1 MKRIQLNYKPLDK
14 SVSLRIVS
22 GSTMQQYN
30 ATTGEYVPDHTLVPL
45 VIQPDVYI
53 SDPDGV
59 ITAGL
64 KNAQLTDV
72 TWYENSI
79 SDGNSLTGKSSYAID
94 TSASATRGRLT
105 VKKNIP
111 EGEQLL
117 LIFTAK
123 FLDTRTGYGIPL
135 TGSIQLGVSQAVEE
149 AIPVLVSS
157 YPVGARLYP
166 TTGQQGLKISCK
178 LVAGGTELS
187 PTFKWEGYASGAWGT
202 LSTADGY
209 EGTTAGTLWIPKAQL
224 SRQSRFRCTA
234 TYRGKAYTAEHTV
247 GIAYENYWAE
257 IIVPGDGEVSPE
269 SASVQVRAEVK
280 NNAGTIQNP
289 SRYFLIEWFD
299 QNGTKL
305 GTGETLTI
313 QKNKYA
319 SSDFLI
325 DLKVSEIYGDTSS
338 TPGPDPEP
346 GPEPEGG
353 YWVLNDANVV
363 LKAEPSG
370 SSLVGVALL
379 GGCTF
384 KSYGSLASFYAI
396 CVTSISY
403 FYGIYGN
410 YAYFYKKIEGVWR
423 GSTTQFDLGLI
434 KETLNELSF
443 TGFSDNNP
451 KLSVNGT
458 EVELA
463 EMAEG
468 NPPAFSD
475 IEAGTMCLS
484 GSNLFEMKAFYT
496 LTFEN
501 YNLTMKNADGD
512 PVGITFVP
520 EGGESPQ
527 EFIEHITE

>member
-53 SDPDGV
+53 SDPDGI

-72 TWYENSI
+72 IWYENSI

-299 QNGTKL
+299 QSGAKL

-313 QKNKYA
+313 QKSKYA
-319 SSDFLI
+319 SSEFLV

-338 TPGPDPEP
+338 TPGTD
-346 GPEPEGG
+346 PEPEGG
-353 YWVLNDANVV
+353 YWVLNSSDSV
-363 LKAEPSG
+363 LKATPKI
-370 SSLVGVALL
+370 SLVTISLMA
-379 GGCTF
+379 GCTF
-384 KSYGSLASFYAI
+384 KFLIESVFLYAI
-396 CVTSISY
+396 RNSVYTIVYGLFNNIVY
-403 FYGIYGN
+403 FYR
-410 YAYFYKKIEGVWR
+410 KESDSVWS
-423 GSTTQFDLGLI
+423 GSITEFDADLL
-434 KETLNELSF
+434 KETVNEISFINHLTDNVKISLNGTEIELNELSE
-443 TGFSDNNP
+443 
-451 KLSVNGT
+451 GT
-458 EVELA
+458 
-463 EMAEG
+463 
-468 NPPAFSD
+468 PPSFSD
-475 IEAGTMCLS
+475 IEESTIMLS
-484 GSNLFEMKAFYT
+484 GNNLVELKSSYT

-501 YNLTMKNADGD
+501 YNLTMKNTEGN
-512 PVGITFVP
+512 PVEITFVP
-520 EGGESPQ
+520 DGGKSPQ
-527 EFIEHITE
+527 DVIQHITG

>member
-53 SDPDGV
+53 SDQDGV

-187 PTFKWEGYASGAWGT
+187 PTFKWEDYASGAWGT

-346 GPEPEGG
+346 EPEGG
-353 YWVLNDANVV
+353 YWVLRQNAPE
-363 LKAEPSG
+363 LKAKPSD

-379 GGCTF
+379 GGCIF
-384 KSYGSLASFYAI
+384 KSYGAPVLFYAI
-396 CVTSISY
+396 CATSIPY

-410 YAYFYKKIEGVWR
+410 YAYFYKKNGGVWR
-423 GSTTQFDLGLI
+423 GSITQFDLGLI
-434 KETLNELSF
+434 KETVNELSF
-443 TGFSDNNP
+443 IDFLTDNP

-468 NPPAFSD
+468 NPPTFSD
-475 IEAGTMCLS
+475 IEEGTMCLS
-484 GSNLFEMKAFYT
+484 GVNLFELKAFYT
-496 LTFEN
+496 LTFES
-501 YNLTMKNADGD
+501 YNLTMKNAEGN

-520 EGGESPQ
+520 ENGKSPQ
-527 EFIEHITE
+527 EFIEHITG

>member
-53 SDPDGV
+53 SDPDGI

-64 KNAQLTDV
+64 KNAQMTDV

-178 LVAGGTELS
+178 LVAGGAELS

-209 EGTTAGTLWIPKAQL
+209 EGTTAGMLWIPKAQL

-338 TPGPDPEP
+338 TPGTDPE
-346 GPEPEGG
+346 PEPEGG
-353 YWVLNDANVV
+353 YWVMNNPSVV
-363 LKAEPSG
+363 LKANESPGASFALMVLSGCKAKVYG
-370 SSLVGVALL
+370 SSS
-379 GGCTF
+379 F
-384 KSYGSLASFYAI
+384 FYAI
-396 CVTSISY
+396 RKNDNGY
-403 FYGIYGN
+403 LYGLYGN
-410 YAYFYKKIEGVWR
+410 NAYFYIRQSGVWSGSITEFDSSLFIEGA
-423 GSTTQFDLGLI
+423 
-434 KETLNELSF
+434 ENEIAF
-443 TGFSDNNP
+443 TDFATNKP
-451 KLSVNGT
+451 KLSFNGNI
-458 EVELA
+458 VELA
-463 EMAEG
+463 EKTEG
-468 NPPAFSD
+468 DPSIFND
-475 IEAGTMCLS
+475 IEDNTIKLS
-484 GSNLFEMKAFYT
+484 GFGLTELEAYYT

-512 PVGITFVP
+512 PVGITFMP

-527 EFIEHITE
+527 EFIGHITE

>member
-178 LVAGGTELS
+178 LVAGGAELS

-247 GIAYENYWAE
+247 GIVYENYWAE

-269 SASVQVRAEVK
+269 NASVQVRAEVK

-319 SSDFLI
+319 SSEFLI

-338 TPGPDPEP
+338 TPGTGPGPE
-346 GPEPEGG
+346 PEPEGG
-353 YWVLNDANVV
+353 YWVLGANTPE
-363 LKAEPSG
+363 LKAEPSD

-384 KSYGSLASFYAI
+384 KFYGASASFYAI
-396 CVTSISY
+396 CATSLSY

-410 YAYFYKKIEGVWR
+410 YAYFYEKIEGVWS
-423 GSTTQFDLGLI
+423 GSVTRFDLGLI
-434 KETLNELSF
+434 KETVNELSF
-443 TGFSDNNP
+443 IGSTGNNP

-501 YNLTMKNADGD
+501 YNLTMKNANGN

-520 EGGESPQ
+520 EGGKSPQ
-527 EFIEHITE
+527 EFIEHIIG

>member
-53 SDPDGV
+53 SDPDGI

-72 TWYENSI
+72 IWYEGSV
-79 SDGNSLTGKSSYAID
+79 SEGNSLTGNSSYTID

-111 EGEQLL
+111 EGEQLT

-135 TGSIQLGVSQAVEE
+135 TGIVTLGVSQAVEE

-157 YPVGARLYP
+157 YPAGARLYP

-209 EGTTAGTLWIPKAQL
+209 KGTTAGTLWIPKAQL

-299 QNGTKL
+299 QSGAKL

-319 SSDFLI
+319 SSEFLI

-338 TPGPDPEP
+338 TPGTDPEP
-346 GPEPEGG
+346 EPGEK
-353 YWVLNDANVV
+353 YWALDSTENPITGDVGDLTILAA
-363 LKAEPSG
+363 LGCSFKIYG
-370 SSLVGVALL
+370 STAAVYG
-379 GGCTF
+379 F
-384 KSYGSLASFYAI
+384 KSS
-396 CVTSISY
+396 SY
-403 FYGIYGN
+403 HIVCGIYG
-410 YAYFYKKIEGVWR
+410 AYFMFARKDGDVFLTATEPINESYINEDGV
-423 GSTTQFDLGLI
+423 
-434 KETLNELSF
+434 NEIN
-443 TGFSDNNP
+443 FSNVLTDNV
-451 KLSVNGT
+451 KLSINGHET
-458 EVELA
+458 TLEL
-463 EMAEG
+463 EEG
-468 NPPAFSD
+468 ETPTFGD
-475 IEAGTMCLS
+475 IEDNTIALAGYHLIEFGI
-484 GSNLFEMKAFYT
+484 GSNFI

-501 YNLTMKNADGD
+501 YNLTAKSADGE
-512 PVGITFVP
+512 VSYITFSPP
-520 EGGESPQ
+520 EGMTPQ
-527 EFIEHITE
+527 DIIHHITI